1 MLQTIQERLTAAG
14 LVLPSTWVS
23 DIQEWGKNVALY
35 REYAEGEH
43 RAYMTT
49 EMRKM
54 LRISDARNDQF
65 SLNYCD
71 LVIQRMSDRLVV
83 TSVDGDTDQASEW
96 SNAVLTANR
105 FDGLQMDV
113 HEASIRD
120 GITFVMAT
128 YDNSTR
134 QIVLVHELAWDG
146 DTGMIPVYD
155 RMGKRVLAVV
165 KVWYE
170 GSTTRR
176 VNIYYAD
183 RVEKYD
189 APAGG
194 ALLVHSD
201 TLERGHMEEDRGE
214 ANGVV
219 PWVNAQGQPIGVP
232 VIPFVNR
239 AKTRLTTGTSEIGSV
254 ISVQDSLNRTLVSM
268 VMTSEL
274 SAFQIKVA
282 LGFLPPAEVTPGMWV
297 VVGEGAIPADQK
309 VDAFVLE
316 QAQLVPFISQAQF
329 LIDQIGTISQT
340 PLPGQMGGDSA
351 SGEAI
356 KQRETGLV
364 GKIKRFQIKGG
375 NAWEDVLSLAA
386 NIQNAFGTTSAPRV
400 GRWVCRWQDA
410 ESRNDAEVVAN
421 VKLMRELMGDE
432 QALREVAGVFG
443 WDETQIQRIMVQKQR
458 ATVNALAAL
467 PNFDSF
473 GANVQST

>member
-1 MLQTIQERLTAAG
+1 
-14 LVLPSTWVS
+14 
-23 DIQEWGKNVALY
+23 
-35 REYAEGEH
+35 
-43 RAYMTT
+43 
-49 EMRKM
+49 
-54 LRISDARNDQF
+54 
-65 SLNYCD
+65 
-71 LVIQRMSDRLVV
+71 
-83 TSVDGDTDQASEW
+83 
-96 SNAVLTANR
+96 
-105 FDGLQMDV
+105 
-113 HEASIRD
+113 
-120 GITFVMAT
+120 
-128 YDNSTR
+128 
-134 QIVLVHELAWDG
+134 
-146 DTGMIPVYD
+146 
-155 RMGKRVLAVV
+155 
-165 KVWYE
+165 
-170 GSTTRR
+170 
-176 VNIYYAD
+176 
-183 RVEKYD
+183 
-189 APAGG
+189 
-194 ALLVHSD
+194 
-201 TLERGHMEEDRGE
+201 
-214 ANGVV
+214 
-219 PWVNAQGQPIGVP
+219 
-232 VIPFVNR
+232 
-239 AKTRLTTGTSEIGSV
+239 
-254 ISVQDSLNRTLVSM
+254 M

-443 WDETQIQRIMVQKQR
+443 WDETQIQKIMAQKSMQM
-458 ATVNALAAL
+458 VNALAAL

>member
-1 MLQTIQERLTAAG
+1 MLAAIQGLLTEAG
-14 LVLPSTWVS
+14 MALPTTWVS
-23 DIQEWGKNVALY
+23 DMEVWGASVALY
-35 REYAEGEH
+35 REYADGNH
-43 RAYMTT
+43 RAKMTQ
-49 EMRKM
+49 EMRDM

-65 SLNYCD
+65 ALNYCD
-71 LVIQRMSDRLVV
+71 LVVQRMSDRLVV
-83 TSVDGDTDQASEW
+83 TSVDGDTKEASGW
-96 SNAVLTANR
+96 SAEVLRANR

-113 HEASIRD
+113 HEAAIRD
-120 GITFVMAT
+120 GMTFVMAT
-128 YDNSTR
+128 YSNATQ

-146 DTGMIPVYD
+146 DTGMIPIYD
-155 RMGKRVLAVV
+155 RMGKRVEAAV

-170 GSTTRR
+170 GSTTKR

-189 APAGG
+189 APSGGGLLTHIDTMEAGH
-194 ALLVHSD
+194 V
-201 TLERGHMEEDRGE
+201 EEDRGE
-214 ANGVV
+214 VNGVV
-219 PWVNAQGQPIGVP
+219 PWTNAQGQPIGVP

-239 AKTRLTTGTSEIGSV
+239 AKTRLTTGTSEIASIIPG
-254 ISVQDSLNRTLVSM
+254 QDALNRTLVSM

-274 SAFQIKVA
+274 SAFQLKVA
-282 LGFLPPAEVTPGMWV
+282 VGFEPPASVAPGDIITV
-297 VVGEGAIPADQK
+297 AAGGVPDGQK
-309 VDAFVLE
+309 VDMFTLE

-375 NAWEDVLSLAA
+375 NAWEDVLALAA
-386 NIQNAFGTTSAPRV
+386 TIQNAFGATNAPRV

-443 WDETQIQRIMVQKQR
+443 WDETQIQKIMAQKSMQM
-458 ATVNALAAL
+458 ANALASL
-467 PNFDSF
+467 PGYQGF
-473 GANVQST
+473 GANLQ